1 MFSKCKSYIYIL
13 DLEIVPVEKPQVN
26 KFSQMKGT
34 GGGRASTYN
43 NALVKKKNHESPI
56 FPWVCPMHT

>member
-43 NALVKKKNHESPI
+43 NALVKKKKS
-56 FPWVCPMHT
+56 